1 MINMRFC
8 NLLFVCLLI
17 LCLGCSK
24 ETSTIV
30 TNKEELYEALDS
42 LKSGDEIVMK
52 NGVWE
57 DVNIRLIGKGTES
70 QPITL
75 RAESA
80 GEVIIQ
86 GDSDLKIGGDYLIV
100 DGVYFKNGKT
110 PSRSVVEFRIS
121 EDTVAN
127 YSIVRNSVI
136 ENYNQLSKNQ
146 ADLWVQFWGKHNELS
161 NCYLAGKSNRGPTIR
176 VDISGNRNINNYH
189 KIINNHFGPR
199 PPKGGPSAETIQL
212 GNSSTS
218 VSPSHTL
225 VANNLFEKCN
235 GEVEVISS
243 KSNYNE
249 FRNNVF
255 YKSEGSLVTRHGNY
269 CLVDGNYFIGDED
282 TEHIGGVRLIGTG
295 HRVTNNYF
303 YNLRGT
309 EFRSPLAIMNGIPR
323 SPLNRYIQV
332 TDVVVAHNT
341 WVNCISPWHIG
352 VGSNEDQRD
361 VLPASEIRSAAPIRT
376 TLANNFIY
384 NIESDVSPIKAFT
397 NMDGVSCYRN
407 YINNQGSDF
416 ESYDCL
422 IATTIKMEELS
433 PFIMTPELRISNK
446 DIHRGYDIQGIDNDI
461 FGNSRIDYNVPG
473 AISTRNP
480 ADPDILNF
488 SKYGPN
494 WHVANQPERVGQKIN
509 VYPKVE
515 DLIEK
520 LENAGINDTLV
531 LSDINYVIDQS
542 LSIQS
547 KLTIMSKDEN
557 SVAKIKYIGDQDTP
571 LFEMNPGGHLA
582 LRNIELEGT
591 GSQLAFATLAE
602 NMSNLYN
609 LDISG
614 AEISNFNYVLKAYKN
629 SMADRIEFRNC
640 SISNCINGIEL
651 SEERD
656 DRGEYNAEYV
666 TVKNCEFKN
675 VAKNVIDYYRGGYDE
690 STIGGTLIISNS
702 TFVNCGAKEENK
714 VLLNTYGIINV
725 DIFDNQFENNPV
737 RYVAVLWGAK
747 NNNQSGNT
755 LSNSGSILVEENLKL
770 NLMY

>member
-1 MINMRFC
+1 MIKMKFC
-8 NLLFVCLLI
+8 NLLVVSFLL
-17 LCLGCSK
+17 LALGCSI
-24 ETSTIV
+24 ETSTTV

-42 LKSGDEIVMK
+42 LKSGDQIIMK

-57 DVNIRLIGKGTES
+57 DVNIRLVGKGTEN
-70 QPITL
+70 QPIIL
-75 RAESA
+75 KAETA

-100 DGVYFKNGKT
+100 EGMYFKNGKT
-110 PSRSVVEFRIS
+110 PSRSVIEFRIS
-121 EDTVAN
+121 DDTVAN
-127 YSIVRNSVI
+127 HSIVRNTVI
-136 ENYNQLSKNQ
+136 ENYNQLSKNE

-161 NCYLAGKSNRGPTIR
+161 NCYLAGKTNRGPTIR

-218 VSPSHTL
+218 VSPSRTL

-282 TEHIGGVRLIGTG
+282 SEHIGGVRLIGTG

-303 YNLRGT
+303 YSLRGT

-341 WVNCISPWHIG
+341 WVNCQSPWHIG

-384 NIESDVSPIKAFT
+384 NTERDLSPIKAFT
-397 NMDGVSCYRN
+397 NLDGLSCFRN
-407 YINNQGSDF
+407 YINNQGADF

-422 IATTIKMEELS
+422 TATTIEMDELNS
-433 PFIMTPELRISNK
+433 FIMTPELRISNK
-446 DIHRGYDIQGIDNDI
+446 DLHRGYEIQNIDNDI

-480 ADPDILNF
+480 ADPDILSF
-488 SKYGPN
+488 SKYGAS
-494 WHVANQPERVGQKIN
+494 WYDANKPERVGQKIK

-520 LENAGINDTLV
+520 IENAGVNDTLV
-531 LSDINYVIDQS
+531 LSDINYIIDNS
-542 LSIQS
+542 LSIHS
-547 KLTIMSKDEN
+547 KLTIMSEDDN
-557 SVAKIKYIGDQDTP
+557 SIAQIKYIGEDGTP

-582 LRNIELEGT
+582 LRNIEIEGT
-591 GSQLAFATLAE
+591 NKQFAFSSLSE
-602 NMSNLYN
+602 GMSNLYN
-609 LDISG
+609 LDIAG
-614 AEISNFNYVLKAYKN
+614 TEISNFNYVLKGFKN
-629 SMADRIEFRNC
+629 SMAGKVEFRNC
-640 SISNCINGIEL
+640 IISNCENGIEL

-666 TVKNCEFKN
+666 TIKNCEFVNVKKN
-675 VAKNVIDYYRGGYDE
+675 VVDYYRGGYDE
-690 STIGGTLIISNS
+690 STIGGTLSITNS
-702 TFVNCGAKEENK
+702 IFRNCGTKEDNK

-725 DIFDNQFENNPV
+725 DISNNSFLNNPV
-737 RYVAVLWGAK
+737 KYVAVLWGAK
-747 NNNQSGNT
+747 NNSHSENT
-755 LSNSGSILVEENLKL
+755 LVNSGSILVEENLKL